1 MKNIHRAPALL
12 LALLYLLSLLA
23 PAALAAGEAGTVSLR
38 TAEDLETL
46 ARNCSLDTWSQGKTV
61 VLEQDID
68 LTGQAFTPIP
78 TFGGTF
84 LGQGHTISG
93 VSLTGSGSTQGF
105 FRYLQPGALVQDLNV
120 AGALAPSGQRNTLG
134 GLAGSNRGTLTGC
147 SFSGT
152 VQGGNQVGGVAGCN
166 ETEGQIIN
174 CSFSGS
180 VTGEHAVGGIVG
192 ENRGSAVQCEN
203 SGCVNTTQTDP
214 EVSRDSLNL
223 DQLNAAENLPACL
236 CAALPLPAMALGFLL
251 RTLLTGGAQ
260 FGYANASSVYDTMAN
275 MRDWTG
281 KLASLLTEYFGLFDI
296 RFTDNASLIDPLQLP
311 ALLRVLIAGAL
322 LLTLPALAVFYRK
335 CGARLARLFWATA
348 AVCGVTLFLWFFGT
362 ISNAGW
368 RLIPMVFSQLLLF
381 SCAAVYACKSVS
393 LRRFGA
399 LLCAGLAL
407 FGCVSFS
414 SLLSMER
421 TTAPAG
427 KYQGLYDA
435 VHGKGLRY
443 GYGSFWVANALFVL
457 SGGEVQTHNTGV
469 SETGE
474 LVLEQYQ
481 QFPRDSAA
489 YEQQD
494 GSFLILLA
502 ADVGRFE
509 KSETYRALAPY
520 LTGTQT
526 DAGLVWGSRI
536 YFYSCD
542 IAPYLAEG

>member
-1 MKNIHRAPALL
+1 MKPTYRKLAAVLAVLAAVAGAASVLVYTIVFAKANVTSDTVDTLMWAYASHESGSLFASDFAYAGFLPFGGALL
-12 LALLYLLSLLA
+12 MQPFVALFGVGYAAQTAGMVMFLLLFFAAVLFFARRMGLSPAGSAFALFSVCALVLCSPKFREMFCEHILYYSLFALFFMVGFALLDRLY
-23 PAALAAGEAGTVSLR
+23 AALAAQKKTSSAVCG
-38 TAEDLETL
+38 TL
-46 ARNCSLDTWSQGKTV
+46 AFLF
-61 VLEQDID
+61 
-68 LTGQAFTPIP
+68 FTAVA
-78 TFGGTF
+78 
-84 LGQGHTISG
+84 SD
-93 VSLTGSGSTQGF
+93 GF
-105 FRYLQPGALVQDLNV
+105 QV
-120 AGALAPSGQRNTLG
+120 AGLVLVPLCAAFFCERFFDVKTRL
-134 GLAGSNRGTLTGC
+134 
-147 SFSGT
+147 FSPG
-152 VQGGNQVGGVAGCN
+152 
-166 ETEGQIIN
+166 
-174 CSFSGS
+174 
-180 VTGEHAVGGIVG
+180 
-192 ENRGSAVQCEN
+192 
-203 SGCVNTTQTDP
+203 
-214 EVSRDSLNL
+214 
-223 DQLNAAENLPACL
+223 NLPACL

-296 RFTDNASLIDPLQLP
+296 RFTDNASLTDPLQLP

-335 CGARLARLFWATA
+335 CGARLVRLFWATA

-368 RLIPMVFSQLLLF
+368 RLIPMVFSQFLLF

-526 DAGLVWGSRI
+526 DAGLAWGCRI